1 MMLDFLGE
9 SQAAGLVIDAIKEVT
24 GEGRVLTPDLGGRA
38 RTSEVGDEIVA
49 KLRSLAVDL

>member
-1 MMLDFLGE
+1 
-9 SQAAGLVIDAIKEVT
+9 VIDAIKEVT

-49 KLRSLAVDL
+49 KLRSLSVDL